1 MKKINLS
8 ELKRLIRK
16 EAFTQKRGIKIWSRN
31 FVSLSKIKEK
41 LTDEEFAELDT
52 ILENSDFC
60 FGTNEISG
68 VKLSDFLYILDVLE
82 VEKSIVNEDVDEFL
96 ASLPRETLIDL
107 ES

>member
-16 EAFTQKRGIKIWSRN
+16 EAFAQKRGIKIWSCN

-68 VKLSDFLYILDVLE
+68 VKLSEFLYIF
-82 VEKSIVNEDVDEFL
+82 EKSIVNEDVAEFL
-96 ASLPRETLIDL
+96 ASLPSETLIDL